1 MLLSVIIPAYNCE
14 KTIDKCIDS
23 ITSQDYHNL
32 EIIIINDGSPDNTDE
47 HCVRLAETDNR
58 IRYHKTG
65 NIGVSDTRNM
75 GIQLA
80 TGEYITFVDSD
91 DFIEPQMYSRMMKSI
106 KDNNSDIC
114 VCGYNTT
121 NGISKSGKK
130 LPFSTETLT
139 GEEISSQYLPLLIG
153 ESGSKTLLGSCCC
166 CVYSSSIAKSSS
178 FPSDIKLQED
188 TLFNLECFSK
198 ASRISF
204 VNECFYN
211 YYINPV
217 SATNRYREDAF
228 RQIELLEAK
237 LSSYA
242 EALKTKGIDCSE
254 NIYNTMFKWT
264 MFLLKNLTAKDC
276 PYTRA
281 DKVKFLKHLF
291 SKQSFRLFVKHF
303 TPLTNKQRLLILLI
317 RVKLYG
323 LLLSLL
329 KG

>member
-14 KTIDKCIDS
+14 KTIDRCVKS
-23 ITSQDYHNL
+23 ITSQDYTNL
-32 EIIIINDGSPDNTDE
+32 EIIIINDGSSDNTDN
-47 HCVRLAETDNR
+47 HCVRLAETDSR
-58 IRYHKTG
+58 IKYHKIT
-65 NIGVSDTRNM
+65 NIGVSNTRNM
-75 GIQLA
+75 GIKLA
-80 TGEYITFVDSD
+80 TGDYITFVDSD
-91 DFIEPQMYSRMMKSI
+91 DYIEPEMYSKMMKSI
-106 KDNNSDIC
+106 MLYKSDIC

-121 NGISKSGKK
+121 NGISKSCNR
-130 LPFSTETLT
+130 LPFSTEKLT

-153 ESGSKTLLGSCCC
+153 ESGTKTLLGSCCC

-228 RQIELLEAK
+228 KQIELLEVK
-237 LSSYA
+237 LLSYA
-242 EALKTKGIDCSE
+242 NILKSKDIDCSE

-281 DKVKFLKHLF
+281 DKICSLKRLF
-291 SKQSFRLFVKHF
+291 SKQSFKSFVKHF
-303 TPLTNKQRLLILLI
+303 KPLTKKQRLLILLI
-317 RVKLYG
+317 RFKLYG
-323 LLLSLL
+323 LLLSIL